1 MKHIIKTK
9 KEVIFVN
16 KIIFKVDGIRNN
28 IERQQIK
35 NALDKIEG
43 VQEVA
48 VDRGESAIE
57 VEYNNPTSAI
67 EIKDCIRNT
76 GIKVLEEV
84 QY

>member
-1 MKHIIKTK
+1 M
-9 KEVIFVN
+9 N

-48 VDRGESAIE
+48 VDRGQSEIE
-57 VEYNNPTSAI
+57 VEYNNPSSAI
-67 EIKDCIRNT
+67 EIKDCIRST

>member
-1 MKHIIKTK
+1 M
-9 KEVIFVN
+9 N

-28 IERQQIK
+28 IEKQQIK

-48 VDRGESAIE
+48 IDRGESEIE
-57 VEYNNPTSAI
+57 IEYNNPTSSI
-67 EIKDCIRNT
+67 EIKDCIRST
-76 GIKVLEEV
+76 GIKVLEEI